1 MRRADELPTA
11 RSVIDR
17 HPHVGTGL
25 FARYEIAVGQ
35 AHQYTALAIGRVGEA
50 DRAIIRHVGMTDY
63 RAGM

>member
-11 RSVIDR
+11 RIVIDCDTR
-17 HPHVGTGL
+17 VGTGL

-35 AHQYTALAIGRVGEA
+35 TYQYTALSIGGVGEA
-50 DRAIIRHVGMTDY
+50 DRAIIRHVGMADY